1 MKPAKHDLQFIEA
14 YRNPRKRTTRLKRL
28 YFNRLLSKL
37 SAYLVLLVLII
48 NGAQRLVSEN
58 EDIWSQ
64 VMLAALLAMF
74 FTISLNADME
84 IKVLLTASDQEQSK
98 SRDDA

>member
-14 YRNPRKRTTRLKRL
+14 YRSPRKRTTRLKSL

-37 SAYLVLLVLII
+37 SAYFVLLVLII